1 MLEIV
6 WHSLTRR
13 WVQSLATVISVAV
26 SVGML
31 FALYRLYAGASLGLD
46 VGARRLGADL
56 LVVPGNTPV
65 EPETLLFT
73 GAPANIYMRR
83 ELEQKIA
90 GLPGVRRTS
99 AQFFA
104 QTLNETCCSLSGAT
118 RLIGF
123 DPATDWSVQAW
134 GTGQGDRA
142 LHPNQIVVGAGVE
155 GVAGNKAYILGQALQ
170 VITVLQATGTSLDYS
185 VLMPID
191 AVRALSRTIPYL
203 RVLLG
208 KGNDPADFIS
218 AVLVETDQRA
228 DKEAVAAAIER
239 VGDVR
244 VIKASDVLGSI
255 KQQMESLF
263 FIMLGGG
270 LLAALAAIV
279 QLFARFSSLPW
290 DRKGEWGLYR
300 ALGATRGDLKRLIL
314 GEAAILTG
322 AGVAIGLLLGGA
334 LGLLAHAWLQGQRA
348 FPFIEASWSKT
359 ALAIV
364 VTAAAF
370 GLVAL
375 VAAWW
380 PARQSGRI
388 APSSAMA
395 MGDID

>member
-1 MLEIV
+1 MGNRV
-6 WHSLTRR
+6 ARSCAATQSDRR
-13 WVQSLATVISVAV
+13 
-26 SVGML
+26 G
-31 FALYRLYAGASLGLD
+31 R
-46 VGARRLGADL
+46 
-56 LVVPGNTPV
+56 
-65 EPETLLFT
+65 
-73 GAPANIYMRR
+73 
-83 ELEQKIA
+83 
-90 GLPGVRRTS
+90 
-99 AQFFA
+99 
-104 QTLNETCCSLSGAT
+104 
-118 RLIGF
+118 
-123 DPATDWSVQAW
+123 
-134 GTGQGDRA
+134 
-142 LHPNQIVVGAGVE
+142 GVE

-170 VITVLQATGTSLDYS
+170 VVTVLQATGTSLDYS

-218 AVLVETDQRA
+218 AVLVETDKRA

-244 VIKASDVLGSI
+244 VIKASDVLGNI
-255 KQQMESLF
+255 KQQLESLF

-279 QLFARFSSLPW
+279 QIFARFSSLPW

-322 AGVAIGLLLGGA
+322 AGSPLDCCLWRSRLA
-334 LGLLAHAWLQGQRA
+334 AHAWLQEQRA

-359 ALAIV
+359 GLAIL
-364 VTAAAF
+364 VTGAAF

-380 PARQSGRI
+380 PHARAGVSRPHRPWPWAISTEDRWMLLQ
-388 APSSAMA
+388 A
-395 MGDID
+395 